1 MERMKNKNTKELNAF
16 FFDTLNKASSLSLA
30 TWNVQLFRRGSDFS
44 KEMSIELLLIIP
56 NMTYVIFF
64 KKLTYYAYTV
74 YNFEYKICSMGH
86 TLILKACK
94 PPK

>member
-16 FFDTLNKASSLSLA
+16 FFDTLNKASTLSLA
-30 TWNVQLFRRGSDFS
+30 TQNVQSFRRGSDFS

-56 NMTYVIFF
+56 NMKYVIFF
-64 KKLTYYAYTV
+64 KKLTYYVYTV
-74 YNFEYKICSMGH
+74 YNIEYKICSMGH

-94 PPK
+94 SPR